1 MACRKPLVAALL
13 LAVALSTPAA
23 AAVPPRQ
30 PSPPDLAAALAAA
43 GEPAS
48 TSIAKT
54 NFRQVHGTD
63 PTTITVSSRATPTYV
78 LNPDFVRGV
87 PGAPAGILQYVA
99 VTATDE
105 VGHHATLRVTPDA
118 AGTWSVDSVF
128 SGNDEESLSA
138 NLARDALLL
147 NEPQINGWYALT
159 PSGVVLLRA
168 SMPQSPI
175 GTLVPLPQYQS
186 QVHTRYAA
194 SLEPPPTPTPP
205 STRDWTLPAVI
216 GAALALALAILWRR
230 RSTRSRLAGSAVG

>member
-13 LAVALSTPAA
+13 LAAALSTPAA

-30 PSPPDLAAALAAA
+30 PSPPDLAAAVAAA

-78 LNPDFVRGV
+78 LNPDFVRGT

-128 SGNDEESLSA
+128 SGNDEEFLSA
-138 NLARDALLL
+138 RLAPDSLLL
-147 NEPQINGWYALT
+147 NEPQINGWYELT

-168 SMPQSPI
+168 STPQSPI
-175 GTLVPLPQYQS
+175 GALISLPQYQS

-194 SLEPPPTPTPP
+194 ALDPLPVPAPTSP
-205 STRDWTLPAVI
+205 STRDWSLPVAI
-216 GAALALALAILWRR
+216 GSALVLAAAILLRR
-230 RSTRSRLAGSAVG
+230 RSKRSRG